1 MSITKST
8 AAPNVQPMGDPVA
21 EFLRYCDVEKGLAE
35 STLKQYGSILTKFVT
50 SSSRGELR
58 RIGEAE
64 VRRYLAQIPGPRTR
78 YLAYSVLRQFFK
90 FLIMEGIRRDDP
102 LRQIDGPKFAR
113 AILVPLSQAEAKRLV
128 ESATGDSPLALRDRA
143 MLELLYGS
151 AIRVTELTTARLSD
165 LNLKQGSLVIHGKG
179 NKERLVP
186 FGRPAAKAIQAYLE
200 RGRPKYAKFVR
211 LTEAGVVSPHTIFL
225 ATNGRTWS
233 RASVWYAMRRL
244 CRAAGIRPVG
254 PHTLRRSLGAHMI
267 ENGADLRV
275 VQEIMGHSS
284 IETTVFYTRVTIEHL
299 RRQLLD
305 HHPRSH
311 AQARKQIELFGVKDD
326 LS

>member
-1 MSITKST
+1 M
-8 AAPNVQPMGDPVA
+8 AADTLTNQTPDIHDPVA

-35 STLKQYGSILTKFVT
+35 STLEQYGSILTKFVT

-64 VRRYLAQIPGPRTR
+64 IRRFLAQIPGPRTR
-78 YLAYSVLRQFFK
+78 YRAYSVLRQFFK
-90 FLIMEGIRRDDP
+90 FLIMDGLRRDDP
-102 LRQIDGPKFAR
+102 LRQIDGPKFGR
-113 AILVPLSQAEAKRLV
+113 AIRVPLSQADAKRLV

-143 MLELLYGS
+143 MLELLYAT

-165 LNLKQGSLVIHGKG
+165 LDLNHGSLVVRGKG

-186 FGRPAAKAIQAYLE
+186 FGRPAANAIQAYLE
-200 RGRPKYAKFVR
+200 KGRPKYAKFGGPR
-211 LTEAGVVSPHTIFL
+211 NTIFL

-233 RASVWYAMRRL
+233 RHSVWHAMQRL

-254 PHTLRRSLGAHMI
+254 PHTLRGSMGAHMI
-267 ENGADLRV
+267 ENHADLRV
-275 VQEIMGHSS
+275 VQEIMGHSD
-284 IETTVFYTRVTIEHL
+284 IEATVLYTRVTIEHL
-299 RRQLLD
+299 RQQLLA

-311 AQARKQIELFGVKDD
+311 AQARKQIKLFQPTDRT
-326 LS
+326 